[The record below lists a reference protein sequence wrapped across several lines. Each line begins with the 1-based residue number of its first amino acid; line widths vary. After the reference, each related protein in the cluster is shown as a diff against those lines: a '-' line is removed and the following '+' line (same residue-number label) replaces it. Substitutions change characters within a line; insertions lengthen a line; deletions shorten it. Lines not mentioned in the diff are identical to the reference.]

1 MLNSNDRLHFKQQAK
16 ITKMLRYL
24 ARSDIRAE
32 DKNAFSEERPCEVV
46 VTIYSPTR
54 RRLDPP
60 NFYPTIKALI
70 DGYTDGELWKDDNY
84 KIIRRLSFVYG
95 GISEIKGVLVL
106 AGCREADK
114 VSYNVSKEADN
125 FNEYSALIP
134 LLTRTDKIEFKVE
147 GLLSVDTSDKEKIT
161 IIAETSKGKYKKHF
175 VNLTGNNMYVVEDIS
190 KGKDVSKYK
199 YEVEYMPESIVPVT
213 VTNNE
218 D

>member
-1 MLNSNDRLHFKQQAK
+1 MK
-16 ITKMLRYL
+16 IKRIL
-24 ARSDIRAE
+24 AVGFMMFA
-32 DKNAFSEERPCEVV
+32 
-46 VTIYSPTR
+46 
-54 RRLDPP
+54 
-60 NFYPTIKALI
+60 
-70 DGYTDGELWKDDNY
+70 
-84 KIIRRLSFVYG
+84 
-95 GISEIKGVLVL
+95 GVLVL
-106 AGCREADK
+106 AGCRESER

-125 FNEYSALIP
+125 FNVRRRVTVIN
-134 LLTRTDKIEFKVE
+134 TRTDKIEFKVE
-147 GLLSVDTSDKEKIT
+147 GLLSVDTSDEKKLT

>member
-1 MLNSNDRLHFKQQAK
+1 MK
-16 ITKMLRYL
+16 IKRIL
-24 ARSDIRAE
+24 AVGFMMFA
-32 DKNAFSEERPCEVV
+32 
-46 VTIYSPTR
+46 
-54 RRLDPP
+54 
-60 NFYPTIKALI
+60 
-70 DGYTDGELWKDDNY
+70 
-84 KIIRRLSFVYG
+84 
-95 GISEIKGVLVL
+95 GVLVL
-106 AGCREADK
+106 AGCRESDR

-125 FNEYSALIP
+125 FNVRRRVTVIN
-134 LLTRTDKIEFKVE
+134 TRTDKIEFKVE
-147 GLLSVDTSDKEKIT
+147 GLLSVDTSDKKKIT

>member
-1 MLNSNDRLHFKQQAK
+1 MK
-16 ITKMLRYL
+16 IKRIL
-24 ARSDIRAE
+24 AVGFMMFA
-32 DKNAFSEERPCEVV
+32 
-46 VTIYSPTR
+46 
-54 RRLDPP
+54 
-60 NFYPTIKALI
+60 
-70 DGYTDGELWKDDNY
+70 
-84 KIIRRLSFVYG
+84 
-95 GISEIKGVLVL
+95 GVLVL

-125 FNEYSALIP
+125 FNVRRRVTVIN
-134 LLTRTDKIEFKVE
+134 TRTDKIEFKVE
-147 GLLSVDTSDKEKIT
+147 GLLSVDTSDKKKIT

-199 YEVEYMPESIVPVT
+199 YEVEYMPENIVPVT